1 MIRHIV
7 FFTAKDPKDLPAIH
21 QGLLGLGQ
29 IKHSSKFE
37 VTLNTKTDPLSDV
50 VDVVV
55 YAEFENE
62 AALDAYRDDP
72 IYRATTKLVKP
83 LRDMRFSADVKAK

>member
-7 FFTAKDPKDLPAIH
+7 FFTAKDPAHIDAIH
-21 QGLLGLGQ
+21 QGLKRLGE

-37 VTLNTKTDPLSDV
+37 VSVNSKSDPLSDV

-62 AALDAYRDDP
+62 AALNAYRADP
-72 IYRATTKLVKP
+72 IYAETTRRVKP
-83 LRDMRFSADVKAK
+83 LRELRFSADVVTV

>member
-7 FFTAKDPKDLPAIH
+7 FFTAKDPADIDAIH
-21 QGLLGLGQ
+21 QGLKRLGE

-37 VTLNTKTDPLSDV
+37 VTVNSKSDPLSDV

-55 YAEFENE
+55 YAEFANE
-62 AALDAYRDDP
+62 AALNAYRADP
-72 IYRATTKLVKP
+72 IYAQTTKLVKP
-83 LRDMRFSADVKAK
+83 LRELRFSADIKAN